1 VVSVEDNGNA
11 IDWCYAPDVVGCCN
25 GSSNAGLLV
34 LVYMALVCVRK
45 KLSEHVLTVDT
56 LSGEEGGLKDLT
68 VSLKNFGF
76 QVKHTPPWEVWRML
90 SNYQYTSISLV
101 W

>member
-1 VVSVEDNGNA
+1 VVGVEDNGDA
-11 IDWCYAPDVVGCCN
+11 VDWCYAPDVVGCCN
-25 GSSNAGLLV
+25 RSSNAGLLV

-68 VSLKNFGF
+68 VSLKTFGF
-76 QVKHTPPWEVWRML
+76 QV
-90 SNYQYTSISLV
+90 
-101 W
+101 